1 MKPIGVVFNP
11 FARTNRKGAA
21 DQLDAIK
28 KTLGPNTLVRATSVI
43 DEVSTVLEE
52 FHKEGIK
59 ILCISGGDGTISY
72 TISCY
77 LNLFGSEEFP
87 VIIPLRGGTMNMLS
101 ADVGLSGDQ
110 IAICRKLIQSLE
122 KNKVH
127 TIERGLIRVIDPR
140 FKHHNYG
147 FCWLDGFPYKFIK
160 RYYKEGATVGA
171 ALKLIFKTGIIS
183 LTNMNHDLFQEVE
196 SKVYIDDKELPPK
209 SHLLLVAS
217 SVKRLVFGFRIFS
230 EEAQAGE
237 KFSMVYATLPYF
249 KKVRYQ
255 LPRALYMGLKPDKSG
270 DFLNHSTKYL
280 RVEGNRG
287 YIIDGEIYEPEEPVV
302 IKLEAGPKVKILSPK
317 PIN

>member
-11 FARTNRKGAA
+11 FAQTNRKGVR

-28 KTLGPNTLVRATSVI
+28 KTLGSNALVRHTGGI
-43 DEVSTVLEE
+43 GEVPTVLKE

-72 TISCY
+72 AISSY
-77 LNLFGSEEFP
+77 INLFGGEELP
-87 VIIPLRGGTMNMLS
+87 VIVPLRGGTMNMLS
-101 ADVGLSGDQ
+101 ADTGLSGDQ
-110 IAICRKLIQSLE
+110 ITTCRKLIQSLE
-122 KNKVH
+122 KDKVH
-127 TIERGLIRVIDPR
+127 TTERGLIRVIDPR

-160 RYYKEGATVGA
+160 RYYKEGATVSV

-183 LTNMNHDLFQEVE
+183 LTNMNHDLFKEIE
-196 SKVYIDDKELPPK
+196 SKVYVEDRELPLK

-217 SVKRLVFGFRIFS
+217 TVKRLVFGFRIFF
-230 EEAQAGE
+230 EDAEAGE
-237 KFSMVYATLPYF
+237 KFSIIYVTLPYF

-255 LPRALYMGLKPDKSG
+255 IPKALYMGLKPDESG
-270 DFLNHSTKYL
+270 NFLNQSTKSL

-287 YIIDGEIYEPEEPVV
+287 YIIDGEIYESEEPVD
-302 IKLEAGPKVKILSPK
+302 IRLDAGPKVKIFSPK
-317 PIN
+317 SIN